1 VRFECRRDGGAFAAC
16 ATPLALGGL
25 AAGAHSFAVRAID
38 SAGNADASPAATA
51 WTVSAAPGA
60 PAASA
65 PAARAPARGVVASR
79 RLAPLRLTALVRQR
93 LGRRGRLR
101 VTVSCRATCRAVVS
115 VRVRGVGRLH
125 AVRRVR
131 AGRTVVVVLRLNRGQ
146 LRAARRRL
154 ARRGRTLQAVV
165 TVSATDAAGH
175 RVPAVRRTVRL
186 LR

>member
-1 VRFECRRDGGAFAAC
+1 
-16 ATPLALGGL
+16 
-25 AAGAHSFAVRAID
+25 
-38 SAGNADASPAATA
+38 
-51 WTVSAAPGA
+51 
-60 PAASA
+60 
-65 PAARAPARGVVASR
+65 
-79 RLAPLRLTALVRQR
+79 
-93 LGRRGRLR
+93 
-101 VTVSCRATCRAVVS
+101 VVS

-146 LRAARRRL
+146 LRAAGRLL

-165 TVSATDAAGH
+165 TVSATDGAGH